1 MLICIPVWLS
11 PLPLQA
17 LVSLVQMQH
26 WPLSSVGFYR
36 SHKSTLRG
44 QGNTAILWRPLRA
57 KLSWLSGFK
66 MIHSTDFA
74 WFSTCKTPQSR
85 PVCSAASAV
94 QWSEVQHWAGRRAPQ
109 LEKARLLLNPEWES
123 ILQDGP
129 RQATTCSNQTF
140 ESKAKRY
147 TNKYKTVIFCV

>member
-1 MLICIPVWLS
+1 MFICIPVWLG

-17 LVSLVQMQH
+17 LVSPVQMQH
-26 WPLSSVGFYR
+26 WPLSSAGFYR
-36 SHKSTLRG
+36 SHKSTLPG

-66 MIHSTDFA
+66 IMIHLIDFA

-94 QWSEVQHWAGRRAPQ
+94 QWSETQHWAGRRAPQ
-109 LEKARLLLNPEWES
+109 LEKARLLLNPEWKS
-123 ILQDGP
+123 ILQYGP
-129 RQATTCSNQTF
+129 RQATTRSNQTF
-140 ESKAKRY
+140 KIKSKKVY
-147 TNKYKTVIFCV
+147 E